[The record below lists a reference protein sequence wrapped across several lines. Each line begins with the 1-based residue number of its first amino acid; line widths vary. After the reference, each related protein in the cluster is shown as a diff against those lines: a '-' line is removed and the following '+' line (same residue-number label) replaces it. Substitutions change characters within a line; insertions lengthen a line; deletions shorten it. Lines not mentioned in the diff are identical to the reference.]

1 MSIVT
6 DDAVKGAADV
16 ADIQK
21 HKPTQHLQ
29 FTSLLHSLHTLK
41 NSFNQK
47 PKNGPWPGRR
57 RGSTQSNR
65 SVHFDSSPAVHY
77 THSKEDYDRGGGTS
91 EFDHLPTPRWKEKRP
106 PLLDDTDEDDC
117 NMSLISDAATN
128 PRRRASIH
136 SFTWSLHLVSPFS
149 RDSLLSLLQVA
160 LITPKA

>member
-1 MSIVT
+1 
-6 DDAVKGAADV
+6 
-16 ADIQK
+16 
-21 HKPTQHLQ
+21 
-29 FTSLLHSLHTLK
+29 
-41 NSFNQK
+41 
-47 PKNGPWPGRR
+47 
-57 RGSTQSNR
+57 
-65 SVHFDSSPAVHY
+65 
-77 THSKEDYDRGGGTS
+77 
-91 EFDHLPTPRWKEKRP
+91 LPTPRWKEKRP